1 MNKRA
6 AIRLLLSVMSLVVVT
21 AALPIVSNVW
31 GAGSILLSAVG
42 APASASIAWTSA
54 NMISAS
60 IYVFAPVAA
69 PVALFQ
75 IA

>member
-6 AIRLLLSVMSLVVVT
+6 AIRLLLSVVALVVVT
-21 AALPIVSNVW
+21 VALPVVSNVW
-31 GAGSILLSAVG
+31 GAGSVILSAAG
-42 APASASIAWTSA
+42 APASAGIAWTSA

-60 IYVFAPVAA
+60 IYVFAPVTA
-69 PVALFQ
+69 PIALFQ